1 MQFDNSGG
9 QVNGYVR
16 HMNIFKVNAK
26 VYKSAETIITPDD
39 KEYHVVLNMGEWKM
53 EEIKRMAKKCWIQNT
68 RRIHFHNSKSQ
79 RFIV

>member
-39 KEYHVVLNMGEWKM
+39 KEYHVVLNIGEWKM
-53 EEIKRMAKKCWIQNT
+53 EEIKRMAKKMLD
-68 RRIHFHNSKSQ
+68 SKYQENPFS
-79 RFIV
+79 